1 MKKLTFVIG
10 LCLLGALVASPTQ
23 ASMKIQ
29 IVMSK
34 DELLQK
40 GKDAFHSGQLEKAA
54 LYYETAIYKRSLS
67 DQDKVVALSDLCVT
81 YMFLER
87 YGEAI
92 EMCEASL
99 DLLPNRWET
108 VNNLGTVFLVQG
120 DYKNAIRQYERGLS
134 MKPNSRVLK
143 ANKRLAVKR
152 AEEASL
158 EAAESDGAMNLEAG
172 NPQRDHSSSF

>member
-1 MKKLTFVIG
+1 MKKLSALIG
-10 LCLLGALVASPTQ
+10 LSMLGALAVPSADAAMT
-23 ASMKIQ
+23 IN

-54 LYYETAIYKRSLS
+54 LYYETAVYKRNLS
-67 DQDKVVALSDLCVT
+67 DHDKVVALSDLCVT

-120 DYKNAIRQYERGLS
+120 DYKNAIRQYEKGLS
-134 MKPNSRVLK
+134 MKPNSRVLQS
-143 ANKRLAVKR
+143 NKRLALKR

-158 EAAESDGAMNLEAG
+158 EAAEGDGVINLEAG
-172 NPQRDHSSSF
+172 NPQRDHSSTF